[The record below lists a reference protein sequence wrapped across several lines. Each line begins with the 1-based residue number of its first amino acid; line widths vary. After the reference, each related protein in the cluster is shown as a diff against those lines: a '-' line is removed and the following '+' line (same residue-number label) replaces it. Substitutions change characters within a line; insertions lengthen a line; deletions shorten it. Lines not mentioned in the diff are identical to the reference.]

1 LEEQE
6 MKELTCLQGTLGFDD
21 HTYHRGD
28 QFEAPDEMADHLIKH
43 GLVRVVIPTPE
54 PTPEPISVDEPEP
67 EAESE
72 TGLSTAAMVN
82 LETLNTQDV
91 KKIIEDTDDREVLE
105 AFHEQEESGK
115 NRKTVTD
122 AIITKINSL

>member
-1 LEEQE
+1 

-21 HTYHRGD
+21 QTYHRGD
-28 QFEAPDEMADHLIKH
+28 RFEAPDEMADHLIKH
-43 GLVRVVIPTPE
+43 GLAREVIPEPE
-54 PTPEPISVDEPEP
+54 PTPGPIPVDESDP

-72 TGLSTAAMVN
+72 TEPSTAAMVE

-91 KKIIEDTDDREVLE
+91 KKIIQETDDRGVLE

-122 AIITKINSL
+122 AIIAKINSL